1 MACDF
6 TVSDREMIAC
16 TDVVDTEDETGK
28 FMAMQY
34 VAVS

>member
-16 TDVVDTEDETGK
+16 TDVGDTEDETGK
-28 FMAMQY
+28 FTAMRS